1 MNYQDPL
8 SAAAA
13 ATSVAADV
21 RPPVPP
27 ARVRRAF
34 VVTALILAAVLGALW
49 GFNAFRQ
56 NMMQQF
62 FANNRPPPLAVNTEI
77 AVPEDFPRTFTAI
90 GTVSAINWVTMAPE
104 VAGRVTAFSF
114 VPGGEVKAG
123 EVLVQLNDEP
133 ERAELASTRAQL
145 RLADV
150 ALKRARELG
159 TRGAAAQA
167 QVDAAQSQYDVAAAN
182 IARLEALIAQK
193 AIRAPFDGVLG
204 VRRVEAGQYL
214 KAGDPTVTLT
224 NVDNLFV
231 EFTLPEQA
239 RPELALEQRVALKV
253 DAYPDR
259 AFDAVIAVIDPQI
272 DPATRTIKLQA
283 VITNNERLLMPG
295 MFANLEVKLPP
306 AQGVITVPETALDY
320 SLYGNTVYVAHE
332 GPPGADGKPTLT
344 AKRVAVALGERHD
357 GRVAVTS
364 GLNAGDRV
372 ITTGLIK
379 LFDGSQILLNDTPTL
394 VKPAEIPIP

>member
-1 MNYQDPL
+1 L
-8 SAAAA
+8 
-13 ATSVAADV
+13 
-21 RPPVPP
+21 
-27 ARVRRAF
+27 RRAF
-34 VVTALILAAVLGALW
+34 AITALALAVVLGALW

-77 AVPEDFPRTFTAI
+77 ATPAEFPRTFTAI
-90 GTVSAINWVTMAPE
+90 GSVSAINWVTIAPE
-104 VAGRVTAFSF
+104 VDGRVTAFSF
-114 VPGGEVKAG
+114 IPGGEVKSG
-123 EVLVQLNDEP
+123 ELLVQLNDEP
-133 ERAELASTRAQL
+133 ERAELASYRAQL

-182 IARLEALIAQK
+182 ITRLEALIAQK
-193 AIRAPFDGVLG
+193 ALRAPFDGVLG
-204 VRRVEAGQYL
+204 VRRVEVGQYL
-214 KAGDPTVTLT
+214 RAGDPTVTLT

-253 DAYPDR
+253 DAYPGR
-259 AFDAVIAVIDPQI
+259 TFDAVVAVIDPQI
-272 DPATRTIKLQA
+272 DMSTRTIKLQA

-295 MFANLEVKLPP
+295 MFANLEVMLPP
-306 AQGVITVPETALDY
+306 TAGVITLPETALDY
-320 SLYGNTVYVAHE
+320 SLYGNTVYVVQD
-332 GPPGADGKPTLT
+332 GPAGADGKPTLT
-344 AKRVAVALGERHD
+344 AKRVAVTLGDRHD
-357 GRVAVTS
+357 GRVAVLT
-364 GLNAGDRV
+364 GLKAGDRV
-372 ITTGLIK
+372 VTTGLIK
-379 LFDGSQILLNDTPTL
+379 LFDGSQILLNETPTL